1 MFSNITFSNGKIENE
16 EDLIRRN
23 IGMDRGRRKKA
34 ANYLGLNWKEYR
46 QAEQLIMESSIMMG
60 DKNRL
65 LDKKRK
71 RG

>member
-1 MFSNITFSNGKIENE
+1 MFSNITYSNRKIENE

-34 ANYLGLNWKEYR
+34 ANHLGLKWKEYR
-46 QAEQLIMESSIMMG
+46 QAEQLIMGDSTMMG

-65 LDKKRK
+65 LDKKR
-71 RG
+71 R